1 MIGEQIND
9 VINNLCQK
17 FNITQEFLVPEMARL
32 CVARAW
38 IDAVFCCIFLALC
51 IVGTVISI
59 KKSKMDDEYNYYWI
73 LGIIIFVFIGVLFLL
88 GIWWNV
94 SEAIQWQLAPTAKVI
109 EYIITLIRN

>member
-1 MIGEQIND
+1 MIGEQINN

-32 CVARAW
+32 CIARAW

-51 IVGTVISI
+51 IVGTVVSI
-59 KKSKMDDEYNYYWI
+59 KKSKYDDCWH
-73 LGIIIFVFIGVLFLL
+73 LGIIIFAFIGVLFLL

-94 SEAIQWQLAPTAKVI
+94 SEAIQWQSAPTAKAI
-109 EYIITLIRN
+109 EYIITLIRK